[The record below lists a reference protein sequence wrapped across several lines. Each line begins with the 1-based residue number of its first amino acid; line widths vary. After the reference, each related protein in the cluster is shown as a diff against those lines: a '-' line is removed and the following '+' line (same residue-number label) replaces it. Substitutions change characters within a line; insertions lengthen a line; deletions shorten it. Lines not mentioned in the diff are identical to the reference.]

1 MGQDTGWRA
10 AQCTRKPATAQAQR
24 LFAPRHERSRTCSVA
39 IGNAVVIAKGIAYH
53 ARLTGIPVRT
63 RSAVRGRPDAP
74 DVRHVAISKK
84 KRNSLMANLTKSDI
98 IASVA
103 EKSGLSR
110 ADAGRAVD
118 GLLDTITEA
127 LKNGDAANFVGFGSF
142 VARPRA
148 ARTGLNPQTKEP
160 IQIAASTVPAFK
172 AGKALKDAVK

>member
-1 MGQDTGWRA
+1 
-10 AQCTRKPATAQAQR
+10 
-24 LFAPRHERSRTCSVA
+24 
-39 IGNAVVIAKGIAYH
+39 
-53 ARLTGIPVRT
+53 
-63 RSAVRGRPDAP
+63 
-74 DVRHVAISKK
+74 
-84 KRNSLMANLTKSDI
+84 MANLTKSDI

-118 GLLDTITEA
+118 ALLDTITEA